1 MAELLTAK
9 QLAEKAGISPIE
21 LRKLLRKEFNRAG
34 KTKVEGNRMEYRF
47 AANDPIV
54 KQIVEKAKT
63 LAEEKGKADKPE
75 TKQHNGQESA
85 S

>member
-9 QLAEKAGISPIE
+9 RLAEKAGISPTN
-21 LRKLLRKEFNRAG
+21 LRKLLRKDFDRAG

-47 AANDPIV
+47 ASNDPIV

-63 LAEEKGKADKPE
+63 LAAENPE
-75 TKQHNGQESA
+75 TKQPKGQESA
-85 S
+85 SKEV